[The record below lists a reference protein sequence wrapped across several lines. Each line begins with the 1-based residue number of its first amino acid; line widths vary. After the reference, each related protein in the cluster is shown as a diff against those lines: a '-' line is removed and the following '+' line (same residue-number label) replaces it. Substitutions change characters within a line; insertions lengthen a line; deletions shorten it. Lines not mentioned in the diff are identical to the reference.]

1 MLVGRYAYHLGA
13 QSSNLGPTNSGCAV
27 SDKYDLIPAALKKFA
42 PVQYA
47 THAFGKYNLGFY
59 AKRYARAVPWHALL
73 YRVISCAIGGYETM
87 LSYTVRVSCW
97 FSKIELVF
105 KNLSPSL
112 PPSVTR
118 THSEHPHTSGTLA

>member
-73 YRVISCAIGGYETM
+73 YRVLSCAIGGYETM
-87 LSYTVRVSCW
+87 LSYTVSVVGSRP
-97 FSKIELVF
+97 L
-105 KNLSPSL
+105 NLSFKYLAPSL

-118 THSEHPHTSGTLA
+118 THPHTSGTLA